1 MAGTQLVRQGTEA
14 KQATPVQGSSRIDAA
29 NITGRQKAA
38 ILCMTLGTE
47 GAAKITQ
54 RLSHEDAETISYE
67 IARLDHVPA
76 DVTEAVLTE
85 WLGLMIAVDSAA
97 VGGMDYAREML
108 EAAYGSVRGGQI
120 FRRIQNQLEDT
131 AGLSRLRKVDPQ
143 HLGNICRNEHPQTI
157 ALLLTHLEPQHTAAV
172 LKEIDPV
179 LGSEVVF
186 RMARMNKV
194 SPDMLQLIERSIGS
208 EAELGFQQGL
218 SASGGPETVA
228 AVLNLTS
235 ATLEKALLEG
245 VAERDPELSERIKN
259 LMFVFED
266 VGSLDDRS
274 LQRLLREVD
283 VKQLALALKAASEEL
298 RTRIASC
305 MSQRAMEALKEEM
318 EFMGPVRLRDVELAQ
333 TALVAQVRA
342 LEESGE
348 IIVGSS
354 TDELVS

>member
-1 MAGTQLVRQGTEA
+1 MTTTVVARQGSEA
-14 KQATPVQGSSRIDAA
+14 QVAPAPSRSGRLEPASL
-29 NITGRQKAA
+29 TGRQKAA

-54 RLSHEDAETISYE
+54 RLTTEEAELISYE
-67 IARLDHVPA
+67 IARLEHVPA

-85 WLGLMIAVDSAA
+85 WMGLMLAVDSMA

-108 EAAYGSVRGGQI
+108 EKAYGPVRGGQI
-120 FRRIQNQLEDT
+120 FKRIQNQLADT
-131 AGLSRLRKVDPQ
+131 AGLSRLRKADPQ

-172 LKEIDPV
+172 LKELDPA
-179 LGSEVVF
+179 LGAEVVY
-186 RMARMNKV
+186 RMATMNKV
-194 SPDMLQLIERSIGS
+194 SSDMLQLIERSIGS
-208 EAELGFQQGL
+208 EAELGFHQGL
-218 SASGGPETVA
+218 SVSGGPETVA

-235 ATLEKALLEG
+235 ASLEKALLEG

-266 VGSLDDRS
+266 IGSLDDRS

-298 RTRIASC
+298 RARIASC
-305 MSQRAMEALKEEM
+305 MSQRATEALNEEM
-318 EFMGPVRLRDVELAQ
+318 EYMGPVRLRDVELAQ
-333 TALVAQVRA
+333 AAIVAQVRA

-348 IIVGSS
+348 IVVSS
-354 TDELVS
+354 GDDELVA

>member
-1 MAGTQLVRQGTEA
+1 MAGIGVMKRSDA
-14 KQATPVQGSSRIDAA
+14 SSSAVPQAVGRLDAA
-29 NITGRQKAA
+29 MLTGRQKAA

-47 GAAKITQ
+47 GAARITQ
-54 RLSHEDAETISYE
+54 RLTHEEAETVTYE
-67 IARLDHVPA
+67 VARLEHVPA

-108 EAAYGSVRGGQI
+108 EKAYGSVRGGQI
-120 FRRIQNQLEDT
+120 FRRIQNQLADT

-172 LKEIDPV
+172 LRELDPA
-179 LGSEVVF
+179 LGSDVVF
-186 RMARMNKV
+186 RMAKMNKV
-194 SPDMLQLIERSIGS
+194 SSEMLQLIERSIGS
-208 EAELGFQQGL
+208 DAELGFQQGM
-218 SASGGPETVA
+218 SAAGGPETVA

-235 ATLEKALLEG
+235 TTLEKALLEG

-266 VGSLDDRS
+266 IGSLDDRS
-274 LQRLLREVD
+274 LQRLLREVE

-298 RTRIASC
+298 RVRIASC
-305 MSQRAMEALKEEM
+305 MSQRAMEALKEEI
-318 EFMGPVRLRDVELAQ
+318 EYMGPVRLRDVELAQ
-333 TALVAQVRA
+333 TAVVTQVRA
-342 LEESGE
+342 LEEAGE
-348 IIVGSS
+348 IIVG
-354 TDELVS
+354 TGDDELVS

>member
-1 MAGTQLVRQGTEA
+1 MAGTQVMMRGDAGAAVATHASGKLEA
-14 KQATPVQGSSRIDAA
+14 ASL
-29 NITGRQKAA
+29 TGRQKAA

-54 RLSHEDAETISYE
+54 RLSHEEAETISYE
-67 IARLDHVPA
+67 IARLEHVPA

-97 VGGMDYAREML
+97 IGGMDYARDML
-108 EAAYGSVRGGQI
+108 EKAYGPVRGGQI
-120 FRRIQNQLEDT
+120 FRRIQNQLADT

-172 LKEIDPV
+172 LKELDPA

-186 RMARMNKV
+186 RMAKMNKV
-194 SPDMLQLIERSIGS
+194 SSDMLQLIERSIGS
-208 EAELGFQQGL
+208 EAELGLQQGM
-218 SASGGPETVA
+218 SAAGGPETVA

-235 ATLEKALLEG
+235 TTLEKALLEG
-245 VAERDPELSERIKN
+245 VAERDPELSEQIKN

-266 VGSLDDRS
+266 IGALDDRS

-298 RTRIASC
+298 RARIASC

-318 EFMGPVRLRDVELAQ
+318 EYMGPVRLRDVELAQ
-333 TALVAQVRA
+333 TAVVSQVRA
-342 LEESGE
+342 LEEAGE
-348 IIVGSS
+348 IIVGSGD
-354 TDELVS
+354 DELVR